1 MSRSTQFLESVMK
14 QTLQLDKY
22 AADAKTWRIYAQFNL
37 DASRVL
43 FTHENAL
50 TLCFPA
56 ATLGH
61 RAIEALLKT
70 AMIREGMTIFD
81 PGKLKQL
88 DGSVALG
95 KDQCVWGH
103 DLVKLGKL
111 LASKR
116 SDFDLLAELIGFFF
130 PHKMPMT
137 IEDGLAMFDPFF
149 WELRYPQR
157 LERLE
162 SIGPDDYR
170 VLDALVDALEPF
182 AGKL

>member
-1 MSRSTQFLESVMK
+1 MK
-14 QTLQLDKY
+14 RTLQLDKY

-61 RAIEALLKT
+61 HAIEALLKT
-70 AMIREGMTIFD
+70 ALIREGMTIFD
-81 PGKLKQL
+81 PDKLRQL
-88 DGSVALG
+88 DGSVTLERE
-95 KDQCVWGH
+95 QCAWGH
-103 DLVKLGKL
+103 HLVQLGKL
-111 LASKR
+111 LAAKR
-116 SDFDLLAELIGFFF
+116 PDFDLSAELSGFFF

-149 WELRYPQR
+149 WELRYPQQLDK
-157 LERLE
+157 LEG
-162 SIGPDDYR
+162 IGPDDYR
-170 VLDALVDALEPF
+170 VLDALVVALEPF
-182 AGKL
+182 AGRL